1 MQDLAWPFLVSR
13 NRSHGYQTV
22 VSPGFLIDAKAAGL
36 LATKVQGEPSDAGS
50 GPKIC
55 TRLVE
60 SPAGPVTLVYR
71 ANKARL
77 NGQALRDRAGRPV
90 IRFGGVVL
98 RGLRDPDEVGDDLLA
113 SAEGAV
119 EDGFRQFW
127 DAANGT
133 APVRSS
139 GFPVYE
145 AVPATAPVRETPAAA
160 PMPAPAVAAQESRRL
175 VIGGAIALSFF
186 AGVLVGGLLVAA
198 PDGLPTAQAVA
209 EEPTAAEN
217 PPPAT
222 QPEVQTE
229 PAEAS
234 SP

>member
-13 NRSHGYQTV
+13 NRAHGYQTV
-22 VSPGFLIDAKAAGL
+22 VSPGFLIDAKATGV
-36 LATKVQGEPSDAGS
+36 LATKVEGEPADAAS

-77 NGQALRDRAGRPV
+77 NGKALRDRAGRPV
-90 IRFGGVVL
+90 IRFSGVVL

-133 APVRSS
+133 APMRSA
-139 GFPVYE
+139 GFPLHE
-145 AVPATAPVRETPAAA
+145 AALPTERPNEAPPVVE
-160 PMPAPAVAAQESRRL
+160 MPAPVVAAPGSRSF
-175 VIGGAIALSFF
+175 VVGGAIALSFF
-186 AGVLVGGLLVAA
+186 AGVLVGGLLVAV
-198 PDGLPTAQAVA
+198 PDAMPTAQAVA
-209 EEPTAAEN
+209 EEPGAAQSAPFAAAPQREAGTAE
-217 PPPAT
+217 T
-222 QPEVQTE
+222 GQP
-229 PAEAS
+229 
-234 SP
+234 